1 MGRAGRGG
9 ERRQVMRKKP
19 PTSGPRRSAEAQRPR
34 FPVGRVLAGVRRAV
48 RMSRNPSV
56 TEISRRRD
64 PFRVLVATV
73 LSLRTKDETT
83 AAASARLFDV
93 ADTPEA
99 ILRLSAPRI
108 ERLIFPV
115 GFYRTKARRLRTIS
129 RTLIEEFDGKVPRDL
144 EALLKLEGV
153 GRKTANLVL
162 TLGHD
167 LPGICVDVHV
177 HRITN
182 RWGYLQ
188 TRSPHDTEMALRR
201 LLPRRYWKEIND
213 LLVTFGQT
221 ICRPVSP
228 WCSRCQ
234 VATQCARV
242 GVRSS
247 R

>member
-1 MGRAGRGG
+1 
-9 ERRQVMRKKP
+9 
-19 PTSGPRRSAEAQRPR
+19 
-34 FPVGRVLAGVRRAV
+34 VGRVLATVRRAV
-48 RMSRNPSV
+48 RLSRDPSV

-64 PFRVLVATV
+64 PFRVLAATI
-73 LSLRTKDETT
+73 LSLRTKDATT
-83 AAASARLFDV
+83 AAASERLFKE
-93 ADTPEA
+93 ADSPEG
-99 ILRLSAPRI
+99 ILRLSAGRI
-108 ERLIFPV
+108 EQLIFPV
-115 GFYRTKARRLRTIS
+115 GFYRTKARRLRAIS
-129 RTLIEEFDGKVPRDL
+129 RTLLEEFGGKVPRDL
-144 EALLKLEGV
+144 ETLLKLEGV

-167 LPGICVDVHV
+167 LPGVCVDVHV

-182 RWGYLQ
+182 RWGYVR

-221 ICRPVSP
+221 VCRPVSP

-234 VATQCARV
+234 IARYCARV
-242 GVRSS
+242 AVRRS